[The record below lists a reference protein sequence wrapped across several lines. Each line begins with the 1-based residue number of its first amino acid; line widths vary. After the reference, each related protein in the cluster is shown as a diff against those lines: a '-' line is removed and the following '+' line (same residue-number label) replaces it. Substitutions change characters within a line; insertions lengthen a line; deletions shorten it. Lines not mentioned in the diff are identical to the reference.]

1 MILRMAAAKGKHS
14 LAIEGGIDIY
24 IGQRVKL
31 RRDMLGITQKQLAAA
46 CGVSFQQIQKY
57 ESGETR
63 MAAGRLYQ
71 LGLALDVPVS
81 FLFSG
86 LPNQTPASDFISV
99 RNYSECGAGAPREND
114 PLAKNESL
122 ELIKLY
128 WDLQNEDTRDS
139 FMKLLRSMQG

>member
-1 MILRMAAAKGKHS
+1 MANEKDDYKSAFDG
-14 LAIEGGIDIY
+14 GGIDVY
-24 IGQRVKL
+24 IGQRIRL
-31 RRDMLGITQKQLAAA
+31 RRDMLGITQKQLATA

-63 MAAGRLYQ
+63 LVSERLYQ
-71 LGLALDVPVS
+71 LGLVLDVPVS

-99 RNYSECGAGAPREND
+99 KKKPGYGVSSPKVGD

-122 ELIKLY
+122 ELLKVDWKLSS
-128 WDLQNEDTRDS
+128 DDTRENV
-139 FMKLLRSMQG
+139 MKLLRSVNQ